1 LQEKFPDPEVPPR
14 AHAPRDIAI
23 FANMTRSRLLTGVV
37 LTLLGLIAPCSA
49 LVSDAELD
57 ALLQSSRSSHAAG
70 RGSERDSLIET
81 ARTAIRARLAAD
93 ESAPTALERLDEIE
107 RFTSRTDKDRRS
119 ALASLKA
126 RAQAGDENGVRKAHA
141 EFAKRFPKAALPS
154 LSELLALGA
163 PASPAPQPQ
172 LPPSD
177 SCAGTPRGPG
187 CPDTLSASVPPRPTD
202 SAVAPTACPD
212 GPPSAVFLRPNS
224 HQAIVSRDSTLVLQA
239 RIHAPCTLRELVLL
253 SDSFPARRVD
263 FPAGRSG
270 TFEFDDAISV
280 PPAAQVLH
288 LVVCDTFGTCARAH
302 LPLRHPARI
311 APWIPWTSGGLVLL
325 GLITG
330 LVVLLRRPSAAKA
343 PASAHSRGIQMR
355 AAPSPTAADSSIDLQ
370 DILRRIMSAAEKE
383 FPRGPRIVSRM
394 NTSIPPLVGNP
405 AELEKAFSHLVRL
418 PLARAGL
425 RGMVLIATGRGP
437 VNMEVVLED
446 NGPDLEDPALRTLFD
461 SNTARSRD
469 PRASVGRGPHRRG
482 PAPAHPVALA
492 GRRRTARDL
501 PAEMTTPRGSRP

>member
-1 LQEKFPDPEVPPR
+1 
-14 AHAPRDIAI
+14 
-23 FANMTRSRLLTGVV
+23 MTRSRLLTGVV
-37 LTLLGLIAPCSA
+37 LTLLGLFAPCSA

-93 ESAPTALERLDEIE
+93 ESAPSALERLDEIE
-107 RFTSRTDKDRRS
+107 RFTTRTEKDRRS
-119 ALASLKA
+119 ALAGLKA
-126 RAQAGDENGVRKAHA
+126 RAEAGDQAGVRKAHA
-141 EFAKRFPKAALPS
+141 EFAKRYPKAALPS
-154 LSELLALGA
+154 LNELLALGA
-163 PASPAPQPQ
+163 PAPSSTPAS
-172 LPPSD
+172 LPSSD
-177 SCAGTPRGPG
+177 SCTTTLRAPG
-187 CPDTLSASVPPRPTD
+187 CPDTLAAPAQPAPSD
-202 SAVAPTACPD
+202 SAIAPSRCPD

-239 RIHAPCTLRELVLL
+239 RINAPCTLRELLLL

-330 LVVLLRRPSAAKA
+330 LVVLLRRPPSAAKSPA
-343 PASAHSRGIQMR
+343 PAHPRGIQLR
-355 AAPSPTAADSSIDLQ
+355 SAPPPSATDSSTDLQ
-370 DILRRIMSAAEKE
+370 EVLRRIMSAAEKE
-383 FPRGPRIVSRM
+383 FPRGPRVISRM
-394 NTSIPPLVGNP
+394 NTTIPPLVGNS
-405 AELEKAFSHLVRL
+405 ADLEKAFSHLVRL

-425 RGMVLIATGRGP
+425 RGMVLVATGRGP

-446 NGPDLEDPALRTLFD
+446 NGPDLEDAALRTLFD
-461 SNTARSRD
+461 PNTPRSRD
-469 PRASVGRGPHRRG
+469 RQGLDRELAEAADILARFRGHLS
-482 PAPAHPVALA
+482 AE
-492 GRRRTARDL
+492 ARIDGGLRLRIRLPL
-501 PAEMTTPRGSRP
+501 PAASGPRENSLLK